1 MAPRR
6 RLRVAP
12 LHPRSFSRCAR
23 KRWRDG
29 CCSPQE
35 GPWSDQS
42 QSLGTGFKLSRAA
55 PPHAVLRGGVAQSML
70 PLRKET
76 RTLPASSIDSWA
88 RPRSWMYSR
97 GPEPKETN
105 MLDARY
111 ELQNLIKARCEA
123 SRTMP
128 VSSGASLA
136 VAGFTPV
143 YDT

>member
-55 PPHAVLRGGVAQSML
+55 PPHAVLRGG
-70 PLRKET
+70 
-76 RTLPASSIDSWA
+76 
-88 RPRSWMYSR
+88 
-97 GPEPKETN
+97 
-105 MLDARY
+105 
-111 ELQNLIKARCEA
+111 
-123 SRTMP
+123 
-128 VSSGASLA
+128 ASLA

-143 YDT
+143 YDTNEINSRLADEGLPRNEALRAVYGKMKRAGELRYIVKPGALSSLDPLYESCPNFKPVIDDIKKQLALA